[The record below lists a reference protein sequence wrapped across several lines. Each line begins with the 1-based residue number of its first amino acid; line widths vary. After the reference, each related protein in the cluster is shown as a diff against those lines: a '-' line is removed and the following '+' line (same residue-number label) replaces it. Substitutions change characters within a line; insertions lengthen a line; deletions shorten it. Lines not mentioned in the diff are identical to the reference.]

1 MIIGLEEAAASIRRA
16 RQDKGLT
23 QGELGSRVGLP
34 QSHISKI
41 ETGAVD
47 IQTSSLIEIARALD
61 LEVKLV
67 PRKALP
73 AIEGGVKAAT
83 ANRSTADVSRA
94 ISKLQ
99 WQVNLADRIRTD
111 FPSLQGIEDYREA
124 LKNIQALHID
134 SQSLKA
140 LDEALRPSRKLAKT
154 FETHDDLAKLR
165 KQLSTATDALQ
176 KWRNIQVHS
185 PKLEQPA
192 QRPAYR
198 LGDDE

>member
-1 MIIGLEEAAASIRRA
+1 LITGLEEAAASIRRA

-41 ETGAVD
+41 ENGTVD
-47 IQTSSLIEIARALD
+47 IQISSLIELARALD

-67 PRKALP
+67 PREALP
-73 AIEGGVKAAT
+73 AIEGSVKAAN
-83 ANRSTADVSRA
+83 ANRTTADVSRA

-99 WQVNLADRIRTD
+99 RQVTLADRIQTD
-111 FPSLQGIEDYREA
+111 FPALQGIEDYRLA
-124 LKNIQALHID
+124 LKNIQALPIE

-140 LDEALRPSRKLAKT
+140 LDEALRPSRKLAKIL
-154 FETHDDLAKLR
+154 ETHDDVAKLK

-176 KWRNIQVHS
+176 KWRNTQVHR
-185 PKLEQPA
+185 PRLQQPA

-198 LGDDE
+198 LEDNE